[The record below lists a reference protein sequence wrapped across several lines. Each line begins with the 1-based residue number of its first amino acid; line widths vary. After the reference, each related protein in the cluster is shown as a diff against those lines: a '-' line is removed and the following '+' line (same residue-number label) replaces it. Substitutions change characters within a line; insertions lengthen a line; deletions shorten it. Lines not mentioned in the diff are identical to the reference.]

1 MSTALTVKT
10 RRPRPSKWL
19 KLRNAFIT
27 GLFLLAPVGVC
38 VFVITFL
45 LQHIGD
51 PASNLFFGWMSK
63 GLPNSPLVGVVLAV
77 ASIAIVVA
85 CITLLGLASHYLF
98 GRWLLRL
105 AERFIR
111 HVPIFNQ
118 VYNTTKQIVNTFHS
132 QQKEGF
138 DKVVMIEYPRVGLYT
153 IGFVTKAVEGE
164 ICARTGDDFVNVFI
178 PTTPM
183 PTNGF
188 LVICREKDLIR
199 LDMSVG
205 DGMKLIISGGAIAP
219 PYGKPAAERIS
230 SGKEVK

>member
-1 MSTALTVKT
+1 MSTALTVTT
-10 RRPRPSKWL
+10 RPPRPSKWL

-38 VFVITFL
+38 VFVVTFL

-51 PASNLFFGWMSK
+51 PASRLFFGWMNDD
-63 GLPNSPLVGVVLAV
+63 LPNSPLVKVVLAIV
-77 ASIAIVVA
+77 SIAIVVV
-85 CITLLGLASHYLF
+85 CITMLGLASHYLF
-98 GRWLLRL
+98 GRWLLRV
-105 AERFIR
+105 AEKFIR

-138 DKVVMIEYPRVGLYT
+138 DKVVMVEFPRAGLYT

-164 ICARTGDDFVNVFI
+164 VRARTGDDYVNVFV

-188 LVICREKDLIR
+188 LVICREKDLVR

-219 PYGKPAAERIS
+219 PYVKPVTEKI
-230 SGKEVK
+230 

>member
-1 MSTALTVKT
+1 MQTALTVSA
-10 RRPRPSKWL
+10 RAPRPSKWL

-27 GLFLLAPVGVC
+27 GLFLLAPLGVC
-38 VFVITFL
+38 VFVVSFL

-51 PASNLFFGWMSK
+51 PASKLFFGWMSDD
-63 GLPNSPLVGVVLAV
+63 LPDSSLVKIVLAV
-77 ASIAIVVA
+77 VSILIVVLF
-85 CITLLGLASHYLF
+85 ITALGLASHYLF

-118 VYNTTKQIVNTFHS
+118 VYSTTKQIVNTFHS

-138 DKVVMIEYPRVGLYT
+138 DKVVMVEFPRAGLYT

-164 ICARTGDDFVNVFI
+164 VCARTGEDYVNVFV

-188 LVICREKDLIR
+188 LVICKESDLIR

-219 PYGKPAAERIS
+219 PYAKSS
-230 SGKEVK
+230 SGKMSSGKPGN